1 MAQDTLKN
9 EYAKLVRDL
18 ETNKGDDWVKERE
31 IKCLDLF
38 RKAAESVPAYRKFLK
53 KNKVV
58 AQNIKT
64 WKDFQSVPLIGK
76 KNYISVYPY
85 NELYWDGLL
94 DKPLVYTSTSGS
106 TGKPFYFARDNK
118 LDWQHSIISELFV
131 KRRMTSKDTPA
142 LFIICFGMGVWIGGL
157 INFKSMDILVHRQRY
172 PISIITPGINI
183 NEILNILKNI
193 APNYKQ
199 VIMAG
204 YPPLVKD
211 VIDEALKIGIEMDK
225 LNLRLLFAAESISEE
240 FRDYIAEKG
249 KVKDLY
255 QDIINIYGS
264 AELGAMAQ
272 ESLVCTLIRRLANG
286 DSNLAKAVFRQTEKF
301 PTLAQFIP
309 RFTSFEQIRNKIVVT
324 GDSAIPLIRYDIG
337 DNGGVIS
344 YDEMC
349 NKLSRLGINLENEIK
364 EKKLKQVY
372 KLPFVSFYGLNVYP
386 EWIKPALYKLE
397 IRDVLTGKFMLAT
410 KLNRNK
416 DQILEI
422 NIEMRS
428 GKRATSRLV
437 ARVLESVMTSLMK
450 RSSEYREICNQLKKR
465 AIPKLVFWPYHHGA
479 YFCSGVK
486 QKWVEKN

>member
-204 YPPLVKD
+204 YPPLVED
-211 VIDEALKIGIEMDK
+211 GIDEALKIGIEM
-225 LNLRLLFAAESISEE
+225 
-240 FRDYIAEKG
+240 
-249 KVKDLY
+249 
-255 QDIINIYGS
+255 DIINIYGS
-264 AELGAMAQ
+264 AELGAMAK

-372 KLPFVSFYGLNVYP
+372 KLPFVYVYERSDLSTSFYGLNFYP